1 MEPPIVVRSDRC
13 PPSGRPGTIWCAD
26 VRPAGPGQHGGQCLA
41 RKDDGMPTLT
51 DPHLN
56 VIRPVSPRTP
66 NGCQE
71 CLMLGSAWMHG
82 GCGTPTSLRSVTSA
96 LSTAAE

>member
-1 MEPPIVVRSDRC
+1 
-13 PPSGRPGTIWCAD
+13 
-26 VRPAGPGQHGGQCLA
+26 
-41 RKDDGMPTLT
+41 MPTPT

-71 CLMLGSAWMHG
+71 CLMLGSAWMHRTG
-82 GCGTPTSLRSVTSA
+82 PGLNQPSDAQTGHEDKIWGS
-96 LSTAAE
+96 